1 MCAGPVWTLTGPSRG
16 CWSPVPVRIL
26 PCLPW
31 TCHAPSG
38 EYATSFLCAV
48 WLLFPTKTEFFV
60 WYCSLFWAQ
69 CLCQAFKEVKRQL
82 FCVHVHMFVFCVSC
96 FVFFLFVLLL
106 GSLVQFMHTL
116 HSLYRGQLHQ
126 LSSIINYHH
135 TKNGGNSLSLLKV
148 FLNSLAPVK
157 WPQCVCSTAFG
168 CSGLCSVCSEGHY
181 AIGTAR
187 RSYLACPWTESWWD
201 G

>member
-106 GSLVQFMHTL
+106 GSIVQFMHTL

-126 LSSIINYHH
+126 LSSHQKWRKFAVSSKGVSEFLSSCQM
-135 TKNGGNSLSLLKV
+135 TSMCMFGGVWLFWFVFSLLWG
-148 FLNSLAPVK
+148 S
-157 WPQCVCSTAFG
+157 QRHRYC
-168 CSGLCSVCSEGHY
+168 
-181 AIGTAR
+181 
-187 RSYLACPWTESWWD
+187 
-201 G
+201 